1 MNKSYR
7 NAILRLAAGGALLL
21 FASLAQAQYVWVD
34 EKGIKQFSDRPPPPS
49 VPVKNILKAPGQAP
63 VTLVPIAA
71 AGAEAPTAQPAPE
84 PKGPPTVAERNA
96 DYKKRASE
104 QAEQNKKAAAEAAHK
119 AANAENCLS
128 ARKYQA
134 QLASGD
140 RIGTTEPNGERSYMD
155 DAERARQTARTNKV
169 VADCKKI

>member
-7 NAILRLAAGGALLL
+7 NAILRLVAGGALLL

-49 VPVKNILKAPGQAP
+49 VPDKNILKAPGQAP

-71 AGAEAPTAQPAPE
+71 ATDAAPKAAPAPD
-84 PKGPPTVAERNA
+84 PKAPPTVAERNA
-96 DYKKRASE
+96 DYKKRAGE
-104 QAEQNKKAAAEAAHK
+104 QAERDKKAAGEAAHK
-119 AANAENCLS
+119 AAQAENCVN

-140 RIGTTEPNGERSYMD
+140 RIGTTEKNGERGYMD
-155 DAERARQTARTNKV
+155 DAERARQTARTNKI
-169 VADCKKI
+169 VADCTK